1 MKRLFK
7 TLLARVIVI
16 AVIIISAVAIV
27 SVRMS
32 GQVKAFDKSGID
44 PSHVADGVYNGHS
57 ETDLVKVDV
66 FVRHSDLSDGDTC
79 HDEIIK
85 K

>member
-7 TLLARVIVI
+7 TLLAIVIVI

-32 GQVKAFDKSGID
+32 GQVKAFDKS
-44 PSHVADGVYNGHS
+44 
-57 ETDLVKVDV
+57 
-66 FVRHSDLSDGDTC
+66 
-79 HDEIIK
+79 EISRSFFLRLNSRQMRGTIK
-85 K
+85 ICINPKNII

>member
-7 TLLARVIVI
+7 TLLAIVIVI

-27 SVRMS
+27 SVRMG

-44 PSHVADGVYNGHS
+44 LSHVADGV
-57 ETDLVKVDV
+57 
-66 FVRHSDLSDGDTC
+66 
-79 HDEIIK
+79 
-85 K
+85 

>member
-7 TLLARVIVI
+7 TLLAIVIVI

-32 GQVKAFDKSGID
+32 GQVKAFDKSKFGGE
-44 PSHVADGVYNGHS
+44 VA
-57 ETDLVKVDV
+57 K
-66 FVRHSDLSDGDTC
+66 
-79 HDEIIK
+79 
-85 K
+85 